1 MVNDDFNRK
10 LKRVKSKSKTIRS
23 DRTKFII
30 ILVVVVL
37 TIIVSFV
44 AYTVHKIEMEKLE
57 EAKTRAIENIKQIFS
72 SYPEDPYLHIYI
84 TKIENSNSIEEIN
97 KILSDAK
104 RYVELK
110 KSKENAIKEVRKI
123 FEKYNYTDDPYFHLY
138 ITKIKNSKSIEEIN
152 RLIQDA
158 TKYVELRK
166 YKEEVISYIK
176 DLYGKYYHES
186 VYAQSIVSKIQEAK
200 SREEIDNILKTSNIE
215 ENAKMYYLI
224 DIGNKIDPN
233 KYYIVYL
240 FEESEIWEGSKII
253 DYIKKLSLTNLKD
266 LSKDFSKKIVP
277 ATFSKVAIEVP
288 ATQCGKMPLKGSK
301 IRIYDKSNNS
311 ITPIKGVVQS
321 SYLLIDEI
329 SYTEFTNVTNIHT
342 DDWEVSILQSISNTT
357 YSLQNVPGIIYAT
370 AANKLDYHKVIKKFG
385 RYGERLN
392 KITSDTQIFDENA
405 KYLLIVSVPSVEVP
419 KLKAIEI
426 ENIYIAVME

>member
-97 KILSDAK
+97 KILSDAR

-301 IRIYDKSNNS
+301 IRIYDKDNS

-329 SYTEFTNVTNIHT
+329 NYSEFINVSNTHT
-342 DDWEVSILQSISNTT
+342 DDREISILKSISNTT
-357 YSLQNVPGIIYAT
+357 YSLKNVPGIIYAT
-370 AANKLDYHKVIKKFG
+370 AANKLDYYKIIKKFG